1 MATNTDVVVVDGGLP
16 SKYVWQMELIAGVI
30 TLGLGIVLALKP
42 SQSLNVV
49 CVFIGILLVVG
60 GIFHFIR
67 ALDHEEQHRAWIAVA
82 GLLEL
87 VIGVVMIRHLNLTK
101 SVIGL
106 LIGIVWIV
114 QGIVALLSGIMGG
127 VKGTRWLGHRLRP
140 HQPGRRHRRG
150 VGAAELGQRPG
161 RAPRDLVHR
170 DGPLRAGR
178 RIRPAVRPE
187 ALRLLRAPS
196 GPRVDRSPVHG
207 AARGQSVA
215 TRR

>member
-1 MATNTDVVVVDGGLP
+1 MVSQDDVVMVEGGLP

-42 SQSLNVV
+42 SQSLSVV
-49 CVFIGILLVVG
+49 CVFIGILLVIG

-101 SVIGL
+101 AAIGL

-114 QGIVALLSGIMGG
+114 QGVVALLAGIMGG
-127 VKGTRWLGHRLRP
+127 VKGTRGWAIAFGLISLIAGIVVVSVPQNSVNALAVLLGIWFIVMGLFELAAGFVLPRRAQEVGFLSHR
-140 HQPGRRHRRG
+140 
-150 VGAAELGQRPG
+150 AAPTGT
-161 RAPRDLVHR
+161 AANPR
-170 DGPLRAGR
+170 
-178 RIRPAVRPE
+178 
-187 ALRLLRAPS
+187 
-196 GPRVDRSPVHG
+196 
-207 AARGQSVA
+207 
-215 TRR
+215 